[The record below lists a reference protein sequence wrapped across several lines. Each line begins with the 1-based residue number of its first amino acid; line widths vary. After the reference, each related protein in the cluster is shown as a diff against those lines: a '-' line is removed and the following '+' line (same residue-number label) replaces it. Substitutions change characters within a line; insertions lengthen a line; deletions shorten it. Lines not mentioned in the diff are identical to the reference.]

1 MGDCYSVELR
11 VKLRK
16 STKSNMQCMMR
27 QWMRKQE
34 ARKDVQVDVNS
45 GRLGVDWNLAEYR
58 RNGIRP
64 DSFTG
69 ICKILLAFHQK
80 DCSHVKASDNGGF
93 DLFVSGFNASYGWHS
108 VMVEAFEK
116 MSWALEEGSYIDIWY
131 GNNSHDVYEIEINDE
146 GEAEVWEN
154 HRHGS

>member
-16 STKSNMQCMMR
+16 STKANMQKLMR
-27 QWMRKQE
+27 QWMKDE
-34 ARKDVQVDVNS
+34 AERNDV
-45 GRLGVDWNLAEYR
+45 RPGVDWSLAEYR
-58 RNGIRP
+58 RHGIRP
-64 DSFTG
+64 DSFAG
-69 ICKILLAFHQK
+69 ICKILLAFHQG
-80 DCSHVKASDNGGF
+80 DCRTVREDGF
-93 DLFVSGFNASYGWHS
+93 DVYRSGFNASYGWYR

-116 MSWALEEGSYIDIWY
+116 MAWALAGGSKLEVWY
-131 GNNSHDVYEIEINDE
+131 GNNSHDVYEIEIDRK